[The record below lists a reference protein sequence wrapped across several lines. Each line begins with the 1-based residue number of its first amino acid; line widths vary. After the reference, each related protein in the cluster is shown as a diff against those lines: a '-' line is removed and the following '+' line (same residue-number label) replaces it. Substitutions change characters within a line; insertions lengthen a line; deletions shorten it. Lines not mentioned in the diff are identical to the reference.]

1 MGSGHP
7 GAAASAVRD
16 TDDGSLWLVINLKY
30 ELGSLQFLKA
40 GGVDE
45 KQREKGLNPEKD
57 Q

>member
-1 MGSGHP
+1 MGSGHL

>member
-1 MGSGHP
+1 M
-7 GAAASAVRD
+7 RD

-40 GGVDE
+40 GGVGE